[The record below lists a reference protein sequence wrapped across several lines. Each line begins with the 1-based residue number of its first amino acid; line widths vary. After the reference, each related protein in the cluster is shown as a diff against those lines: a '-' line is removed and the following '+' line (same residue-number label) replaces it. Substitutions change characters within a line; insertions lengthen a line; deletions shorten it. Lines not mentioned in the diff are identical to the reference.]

1 MPGANA
7 FPFPTEA
14 LGNFDDQGPEE
25 ERQVQDGCGG
35 RKQHGGA
42 SLSLTKGSREDDR
55 FEVEER
61 RGETFA
67 RAKRAKTVRSLLF
80 TRMSALR
87 GGLVVTGAI
96 LLLAGCT
103 TPASRPLP
111 PSPPPLAP
119 AEQTPPSPAKEQGPS
134 PSDVSHSVPKEKKA
148 VPAVAPTNAST
159 QEQPGAAAGLATGEF
174 VILVESQPSG
184 AMIVVNGIPVGRT
197 PRKIILPGTSQGF
210 SRGTVSIKARFVAS
224 SSAEQS
230 ATIEEEFTPLD
241 RLPVSLLF
249 TPEKAQRRW

>member
-25 ERQVQDGCGG
+25 ERHVQDGCGG
-35 RKQHGGA
+35 RKQRSGA
-42 SLSLTKGSREDDR
+42 TLNLTKASREDDR
-55 FEVEER
+55 FEVER
-61 RGETFA
+61 GRGEAFA
-67 RAKRAKTVRSLLF
+67 RAKRAKTERPLLF
-80 TRMSALR
+80 TRMSVLR
-87 GGLVVTGAI
+87 SGLVGAGAV

-103 TPASRPLP
+103 TPISRPLLP
-111 PSPPPLAP
+111 SSPPLVP
-119 AEQTPPSPAKEQGPS
+119 AEQAPAPPAKEQGPS
-134 PSDVSHSVPKEKKA
+134 PSDAPRPVSKDKKA
-148 VPAVAPTNAST
+148 VPVGAPTNAST
-159 QEQPGAAAGLATGEF
+159 QEQADAAALATGEF
-174 VILVESQPSG
+174 AILVESQPSG

-224 SSAEQS
+224 SSTEQS